1 MNQNLVFALRFDAK
15 TGQFVTDVGAASR
28 AVGEL
33 GDRSGISTKQL
44 HTLDQQSSQLSSQL
58 VSLRNQALALAGG
71 FSIMAVAGDATRT
84 LAQYQDMRTQIT
96 ALVGGQREW
105 GETEQYLIATASEHN
120 KVLTSMAGNYARL
133 ASLQEAGLLTVDE
146 MRHIF
151 EGMSDVQSQTGA
163 STVQLE
169 QSMYGLSQALAS
181 PIVRAEELNQVVE
194 PLPGLLNKLDKAA
207 GLQAGGFRQL
217 MLDGQ
222 ITSDFFKQTLLKALN
237 EYEGAAART
246 ASNIN
251 AQYALLTNSYQQA
264 VLAYEKPITDSL
276 TPMLSAAGN
285 TLLLFADN
293 AQTVT
298 TVVELSL
305 VLALSRGAAAFGTMT
320 AAKVADML
328 AERQRTLATIQ
339 ATQTTLAATEAEIA
353 RLTVNR
359 QQAVGAVMA
368 ARLEDQITAAKARH
382 TLATQTLTAA
392 QTQLNVVA
400 RAGAASL
407 ALMGGPAGV
416 VMIAAGALAY
426 FAATSGNT
434 RKELKTLDT
443 EVKNLNG
450 SFDHLNSKQH
460 EILVVQLNHEMSQT
474 RESIISTQR
483 QIEGLKNNLANL
495 DPGGRSAARAR
506 IVELEEKIISYKN
519 ALIDASAKQQAV
531 FNAGM
536 PDLTTPTTPLGVSNT
551 ELSDGEKRLEQL
563 TRQLALLGKS
573 SELSKINFELEQGS
587 LKTVAPALAEKL
599 RLKAKEID
607 LEQLRLD
614 TQQKAQT
621 LNEQAAER
629 LTALQSQL
637 ALYSSTGEAARLRW
651 ELEHGALKGVNEEL
665 AKNLLLEA
673 DKLDKLKGEG
683 QYDTR
688 KLEAFYEESDAIAK
702 AYLLRT
708 AIEADFENEA
718 RTREEFAYQEKQERY
733 ARQFEQAYQQAT
745 GDQQLQ
751 ADLEREY
758 FANREMMLADHEANL
773 SEIERN
779 AAMQRKQFQQGV
791 AEDLLSFTEQQM
803 NITTQFLRQ
812 AGKEQSGIY
821 RALFAMQKMAAIP
834 SMIIATEEAATKAL
848 TLGPMAGPLAS
859 AAVKT
864 MGYASVGIVA
874 GQAIAGQAHD
884 GLWRVPTDNEGT
896 FLLKRDEMVL
906 NTEQAGDFR
915 WMVGMMQAMK
925 QTQQQQVAM
934 QSTSSQPVNVSP
946 APVHVAFLD
955 DQTQL
960 NRYLL
965 SDVGQDQVVEIVKRN
980 KNRLGG

>member
-120 KVLTSMAGNYARL
+120 KVLTSIAGNYARL

-443 EVKNLNG
+443 EV
-450 SFDHLNSKQH
+450 
-460 EILVVQLNHEMSQT
+460 
-474 RESIISTQR
+474 
-483 QIEGLKNNLANL
+483 
-495 DPGGRSAARAR
+495 
-506 IVELEEKIISYKN
+506 
-519 ALIDASAKQQAV
+519 
-531 FNAGM
+531 
-536 PDLTTPTTPLGVSNT
+536 
-551 ELSDGEKRLEQL
+551 
-563 TRQLALLGKS
+563 
-573 SELSKINFELEQGS
+573 
-587 LKTVAPALAEKL
+587 
-599 RLKAKEID
+599 
-607 LEQLRLD
+607 
-614 TQQKAQT
+614 
-621 LNEQAAER
+621 
-629 LTALQSQL
+629 
-637 ALYSSTGEAARLRW
+637 
-651 ELEHGALKGVNEEL
+651 
-665 AKNLLLEA
+665 
-673 DKLDKLKGEG
+673 
-683 QYDTR
+683 
-688 KLEAFYEESDAIAK
+688 
-702 AYLLRT
+702 
-708 AIEADFENEA
+708 
-718 RTREEFAYQEKQERY
+718 
-733 ARQFEQAYQQAT
+733 
-745 GDQQLQ
+745 
-751 ADLEREY
+751 
-758 FANREMMLADHEANL
+758 
-773 SEIERN
+773 
-779 AAMQRKQFQQGV
+779 
-791 AEDLLSFTEQQM
+791 
-803 NITTQFLRQ
+803 
-812 AGKEQSGIY
+812 
-821 RALFAMQKMAAIP
+821 
-834 SMIIATEEAATKAL
+834 
-848 TLGPMAGPLAS
+848 
-859 AAVKT
+859 
-864 MGYASVGIVA
+864 
-874 GQAIAGQAHD
+874 
-884 GLWRVPTDNEGT
+884 
-896 FLLKRDEMVL
+896 
-906 NTEQAGDFR
+906 
-915 WMVGMMQAMK
+915 
-925 QTQQQQVAM
+925 
-934 QSTSSQPVNVSP
+934 
-946 APVHVAFLD
+946 
-955 DQTQL
+955 
-960 NRYLL
+960 
-965 SDVGQDQVVEIVKRN
+965 
-980 KNRLGG
+980 